1 MTTQALTC
9 NDDCA
14 LPHGDDWFRQKRRE
28 LGKHAGERPR
38 HGLPQVSYAVKITVD
53 DNIDAEIAD
62 GIADL
67 EAFLAAEA
75 DAPVTA

>member
-1 MTTQALTC
+1 M
-9 NDDCA
+9 
-14 LPHGDDWFRQKRRE
+14 
-28 LGKHAGERPR
+28 
-38 HGLPQVSYAVKITVD
+38 SYAVKITVD

-75 DAPVTA
+75 DALVTA